1 MVAYLKYFLVASFLL
16 INSFAQSENIQ
27 KKESELSSI
36 KKEINNLEIELAAKS
51 AAQKKS
57 FEAVENLTKQNFLL
71 NKVISQLRTEIN
83 KTNEEI
89 KNIERKISET
99 ETEIE
104 TLQKNYANYI
114 RAIYK
119 KGEYNELES
128 LVDAETVQQAIMRTY
143 YLQVFADKRTEDLIK
158 LQSKKDELA
167 ESKLKLKKERDK
179 KLSLVEEKDSEKK
192 TLAKKLD
199 EKKSIIKSIEKNKT
213 ELKKNIAAK
222 KESQIKIEN
231 IIAEMVLQEE
241 LRKKEQF
248 ASMDN
253 SMEGENNIKEENVG
267 YEYDL
272 STSSFTSFAALKG
285 KMVWPLYKGKIIRK
299 FGENKHKSLKTITMN
314 YGVDIKAGNDKNVHC
329 VGEGVVAAIDW
340 LPGYGN
346 VLIVSH
352 KNNYRTVYGH
362 VSEIFVTEGE
372 KVKSGAV
379 IAVVDEGLDGYVLH
393 FEIWNGRDKQ
403 NPEKW
408 LGKK

>member
-1 MVAYLKYFLVASFLL
+1 MVAHLKNFLVAAFLI
-16 INSFAQSENIQ
+16 INSFAQSEDIQ

-36 KKEINNLEIELAAKS
+36 KKEINNLEKELAAKS

-71 NKVISQLRTEIN
+71 NKVISQLRKDIS
-83 KTNEEI
+83 KTDGEI
-89 KNIERKISET
+89 KNIERKILEI

-104 TLQKNYANYI
+104 TLQKNYANYV

-128 LVDAETVQQAIMRTY
+128 LVDAESVQQAIMRTY
-143 YLQVFADKRTEDLIK
+143 YLQVFADKRKEDLTR
-158 LQSKKDELA
+158 LQIKKDELA
-167 ESKLKLKKERDK
+167 ESKLKLDKERNK
-179 KLSLVEEKDSEKK
+179 KLALVEKKNSEKK
-192 TLAKKLD
+192 TLAKKL
-199 EKKSIIKSIEKNKT
+199 EQKKSILKSIEKNKT
-213 ELKKNIAAK
+213 ELKKDIAAK

-231 IIAEMVLQEE
+231 IITDLVFQEE
-241 LRKKEQF
+241 LRKKEQL
-248 ASMDN
+248 ASLDN
-253 SMEGENNIKEENVG
+253 SMEGNSNIKEENVG

-272 STSSFTSFAALKG
+272 STASFASFSELKG
-285 KMVWPLYKGKIIRK
+285 KMIWPLNKGKIIRK
-299 FGENKHKSLKTITMN
+299 FGENKHKSLKTITLN
-314 YGVDIKAGNDKNVHC
+314 YGIDIKAGNDKNVHC

-346 VLIVSH
+346 VIIVSH
-352 KNNYRTVYGH
+352 NNNFRSVYGH
-362 VSEIFVTEGE
+362 VSEIFITEGE
-372 KVKSGAV
+372 KVKSGSV
-379 IAVVDEGLDGYVLH
+379 IALVDEGLDGYVLH